1 MDAIIVAGG
10 IPGPDDPLYPLTQG
24 RPKAL
29 LDLEGQPMLQWVVNA
44 VEAASRVEHAFVV
57 WAGPESGIRLGPRS
71 TFIPDQGGM
80 IANIQAGLQ
89 AVQHRNPAA
98 THTLLSSGDIPGITP
113 DMVDWRAQTV
123 EAADA
128 DLNYAVVERAVMD
141 RVFPGSRRSFTPLKG
156 IEVCGGDLNGL
167 RVSITSDDALWN
179 KLYATRKNA
188 LKQASLLGFDLLL
201 LAALR
206 QLTIEDAE
214 RRVSRRLG
222 LEARVT
228 ICPYAEIGM
237 DIDKPHQLEMVRQHL
252 LRRTAA

>member
-44 VEAASRVEHAFVV
+44 LEAASRVERVFVV
-57 WAGPESGIRLGPRS
+57 FPGPASSIHLGPQS
-71 TFIPDQGGM
+71 TSIPDQGGL

-89 AVQHRNPAA
+89 AVQRANPAA
-98 THTLLSSGDIPGITP
+98 THALLSSGDIPGITP
-113 DMVDWRAQTV
+113 EMVEWRVQTV
-123 EAADA
+123 EAADV
-128 DLNYAVVERAVMD
+128 DFDYAVVERAAMD

-167 RVSITSDDALWN
+167 SVGVASDETLWN
-179 KLYATRKNA
+179 NLYATRKNA
-188 LKQASLLGFDLLL
+188 LKQASLLGFDLFF

-206 QLTIEDAE
+206 MLTLEEAA

-222 LEARVT
+222 LKAHVT
-228 ICPYAEIGM
+228 LCPFAEIGM
-237 DIDKPHQLEMVRQHL
+237 DVDKPHQFEMVRQHL
-252 LRRTAA
+252 RARMSA

>member
-44 VEAASRVEHAFVV
+44 VEAASHVEHAFVV

-71 TFIPDQGGM
+71 TFLPDQGGM

-98 THTLLSSGDIPGITP
+98 THALLSSGDIPGITS

-123 EAADA
+123 EAADV
-128 DLNYAVVERAVMD
+128 DLDYAVVERAVMD

-167 RVSITSDDALWN
+167 RVSVASNEALWN
-179 KLYATRKNA
+179 KLYASRKNV
-188 LKQASLLGFDLLL
+188 LKQASLLGFDLFL
-201 LAALR
+201 LAAFR
-206 QLTIEDAE
+206 RLTLEDAA
-214 RRVSRRLG
+214 RLASRRLG
-222 LEARVT
+222 LKAHVT
-228 ICPYAEIGM
+228 LCPYAEVGM
-237 DIDKPHQLEMVRQHL
+237 DVDKPHQLEMVRQHL